1 VPPLKT
7 VDRIFFIDYTSTVTV
22 SAFPFPG
29 NSPVFPRIFF
39 LLFAIL
45 LLLPGS
51 LPAADTFPEARG
63 YVSDFAEII
72 PAADE
77 ARLTAII
84 TQLRQKTTA
93 EIAVVTMPD
102 IGGQSEEI
110 YANELFQAWGIGAR
124 DKDNGILLFLTLA
137 ERRFRIETGY
147 GLEGILPDGRLG
159 QIADEKIIPFFRQGR
174 YGDGFTAGT
183 VAIAQII
190 AQDAGVQ
197 LTLNGQP
204 PTPPAGAQR
213 SPRIPVFLIIL
224 LIFIIFGGRAGLVS
238 WLLMGGLPRGGGGFG
253 GGFGGGGFGGGFGG
267 FGGGMSGGG
276 GVSRGF

>member
-1 VPPLKT
+1 MLPIL
-7 VDRIFFIDYTSTVTV
+7 S
-22 SAFPFPG
+22 
-29 NSPVFPRIFF
+29 F
-39 LLFAIL
+39 LLTVL
-45 LLLPGS
+45 LLLPGRI
-51 LPAADTFPEARG
+51 LAADAFPEPRG

-77 ARLTAII
+77 AKVTAII

-110 YANELFQAWGIGAR
+110 YATELFQAWGIGDR
-124 DKDNGILLFLTLA
+124 DADNGILLFLTLA

-147 GLEGILPDGRLG
+147 GLEGILPDGLLG
-159 QIADEKIIPFFRQGR
+159 QIADERIIPFFRQDR
-174 YGDGFTAGT
+174 YGDGFYSGT
-183 VAIAQII
+183 VTIAQII

-197 LTLNGQP
+197 LTLDGQP
-204 PTPPAGAQR
+204 PTTPASAQR

-224 LIFIIFGGRAGLVS
+224 LIIIIFGGRAGLLP

-253 GGFGGGGFGGGFGG
+253 GGLGGGGFGGGFGG